1 MQPLTPEGQQT
12 IHQLA
17 QQHGFSPDAVM
28 AMLQSLL
35 AGHGT
40 MAQFNHPEFGGT
52 GQWMQSGMIMLSDM
66 FNQALKAKV
75 DGLCHALSTL
85 LSQQPDM
92 LRPRSTQMQHQGQ
105 QPASPMGGSPQPRH
119 PGPSGPTSLFVS
131 PSEGATRS
139 WWPVDLEKPTAVG
152 TQNHIRYAYFRE
164 PRRLAIEINGQV
176 TVYDTL
182 DHQISGFSQQQAG
195 GSSLTFTS
203 QHGVVS
209 LAALPVLT
217 YPVEHQPQEEEQ
229 VAPPEDKGTL
239 WPVPSSASAESPQ
252 GRAEADE
259 IFTVIERLAELKA
272 KGLLTEEEFTAKKA
286 ELLRR
291 L

>member
-1 MQPLTPEGQQT
+1 MQPFTPEGQQT

-17 QQHGFSPDAVM
+17 QQYGFSTDAVM
-28 AMLQSLL
+28 AMLQSLI

-52 GQWMQSGMIMLSDM
+52 GQWMGSGMIMLSDM

-85 LSQQPDM
+85 LRQQPDM
-92 LRPRSTQMQHQGQ
+92 VRVRPSSTQTQHQGQ
-105 QPASPMGGSPQPRH
+105 QPMSPMGGSQQPRSV
-119 PGPSGPTSLFVS
+119 GPSGPTSLFVS
-131 PSEGATRS
+131 PFEGATS
-139 WWPVDLEKPTAVG
+139 AWWPADLGNPSAVG
-152 TQNHIRYAYFRE
+152 TQNHIRYAYFRDS
-164 PRRLAIEINGQV
+164 RRLAIVMNGQV

-195 GSSLTFTS
+195 ASSLTFTS

-209 LAALPVLT
+209 LADLPVLT
-217 YPVEHQPQEEEQ
+217 HPGEAQQQE
-229 VAPPEDKGTL
+229 AGMPPEDKS
-239 WPVPSSASAESPQ
+239 VPQHEPSPASADPSQ
-252 GRAEADE
+252 RRAEADE
-259 IFTVIERLAELKA
+259 IFTAMERLAELKA
-272 KGLLTEEEFTAKKA
+272 KGILTEEEYTAKKA
-286 ELLRR
+286 ELLQR